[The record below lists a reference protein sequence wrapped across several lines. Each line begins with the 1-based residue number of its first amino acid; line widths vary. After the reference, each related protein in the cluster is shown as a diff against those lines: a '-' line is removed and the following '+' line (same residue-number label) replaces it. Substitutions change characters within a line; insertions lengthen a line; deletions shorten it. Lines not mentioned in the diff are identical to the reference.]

1 MHRERRLARLA
12 VPRTLVAQ
20 LVSKLDDAGAS
31 VIAFDILFAEPDRL
45 SPADTPSRNDP
56 ALARAIAGARVVAAF
71 GFVAAL
77 ATVAAGVWYGYTG
90 CRLLV
95 DPGGAMIAVLTACLA
110 GILSNAL
117 RAAGPARS

>member
-1 MHRERRLARLA
+1 MHSPHIPSHFMSWILLAIGFA
-12 VPRTLVAQ
+12 F
-20 LVSKLDDAGAS
+20 AG
-31 VIAFDILFAEPDRL
+31 
-45 SPADTPSRNDP
+45 
-56 ALARAIAGARVVAAF
+56 
-71 GFVAAL
+71 AL